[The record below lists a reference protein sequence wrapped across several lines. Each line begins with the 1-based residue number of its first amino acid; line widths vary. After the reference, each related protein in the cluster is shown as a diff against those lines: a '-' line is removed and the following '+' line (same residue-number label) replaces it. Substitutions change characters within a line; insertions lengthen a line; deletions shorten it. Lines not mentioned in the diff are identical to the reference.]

1 MHILEILNVIL
12 AFIWGLLNTPA
23 GVTLIGSAVAYVAA
37 RLFAAKPAWVKYE
50 GSIITA
56 IKLAEKMIPDDTQ
69 NPGLDKLNKAL
80 GFVLVVYEDRV
91 GKPADKKA
99 LVQLREGVQ
108 IVHDRLEKNN
118 TL

>member
-1 MHILEILNVIL
+1 MHALEILNVIL
-12 AFIWGLLNTPA
+12 TFIWGLLNTPA

-37 RLFAAKPAWVKYE
+37 RLFAAKPAWARYE

-56 IKLAEKMIPDDTQ
+56 IKLAEKMIPNDTK
-69 NPGLDKLNKAL
+69 NRGLSKLDKAL
-80 GFVLVVYEDRV
+80 GFVLVVYEDSM
-91 GKPADKKA
+91 GKPADKKTEQ
-99 LVQLREGVQ
+99 QLREGVQ